1 MKITVNIN
9 WLCDGLVAALAGLL
23 PLSAAQAH
31 CFVGIRFLPATLN
44 IDDPCVADELSL
56 PTVSRSK
63 TGDVPSA
70 TALDISGDI
79 SKRITENLGIS
90 IGTDWTRLDTPG
102 SARTSGFGNLATTV
116 QYQLVKDASHEL
128 AMSAGI
134 SVDWGGTAAKALGT
148 DSFSTI
154 TPSLQFGKG
163 MGDLPDTMGWARPLA
178 LTGQVGYSVPTR
190 SSTKTVDADT
200 GLVSSASNPQ
210 FLTYGATLQYS
221 MPYLR
226 SSVVDLDLPAFL
238 NHLIPIVEAQFA
250 TPVANNAGIGIR
262 TTGTINPGVIW
273 VRNYFQ
279 VGVEAIVPINRD
291 SGTGVGFLAQLHFY
305 LDDIFP
311 KTIGQ
316 PLFESQSS
324 TPKSLFGN

>member
-1 MKITVNIN
+1 
-9 WLCDGLVAALAGLL
+9 
-23 PLSAAQAH
+23 
-31 CFVGIRFLPATLN
+31 
-44 IDDPCVADELSL
+44 
-56 PTVSRSK
+56 
-63 TGDVPSA
+63 
-70 TALDISGDI
+70 
-79 SKRITENLGIS
+79 
-90 IGTDWTRLDTPG
+90 
-102 SARTSGFGNLATTV
+102 
-116 QYQLVKDASHEL
+116 
-128 AMSAGI
+128 MSAGI
-134 SVDWGGTAAKALGT
+134 SVDWGGTAAKALGA

-190 SSTKTVDADT
+190 SSTKTVDPDT

-273 VRNYFQ
+273 VGNYFQ

-291 SGTGVGFLAQLHFY
+291 SGTGVGFLAQLHLY

-311 KTIGQ
+311 RTIGQ
-316 PLFESQSS
+316 PLFGPQIS
-324 TPKSLFGN
+324 TAKPLLENRNHALPECLRHAIPASMRSFASKRARASGPCVPSPRQHICRRANGALAVVHAQALA

>member
-1 MKITVNIN
+1 M
-9 WLCDGLVAALAGLL
+9 VAALAGLL

-70 TALDISGDI
+70 TELHISGDI
-79 SKRITENLGIS
+79 SKRLTENLGIT
-90 IGTDWTRLDTPG
+90 IGTDWTRLDTPR
-102 SARTSGFGNLATTV
+102 SPRTRGFENLGTTV
-116 QYQLVKDASHEL
+116 QYQLVKDATHEL

-134 SVDWGGTAAKALGT
+134 SVDWGGTGAKALDT

-154 TPSLQFGKG
+154 APSLQFGKG

-190 SSTKTVDADT
+190 ASTKTVDPDT
-200 GLVSSASNPQ
+200 GLVSSTPNPQ

-226 SSVVDLDLPAFL
+226 SSVVDLDLLTFV

-250 TPVANNAGIGIR
+250 TPVANNARTGIR
-262 TTGTINPGVIW
+262 TTGTISPGVIW
-273 VRNYFQ
+273 VGNYFQ

-291 SGTGVGFLAQLHFY
+291 SGTGVGFLAQLHLY

-311 KTIGQ
+311 RTIGQ
-316 PLFESQSS
+316 PLFGPRTS
-324 TPKSLFGN
+324 TAKPLLEN

>member
-1 MKITVNIN
+1 MKFTVSMNF
-9 WLCDGLVAALAGLL
+9 LCGGLVAVLAGLL

-63 TGDVPSA
+63 TGDVPPATELHISA
-70 TALDISGDI
+70 DI

-90 IGTDWTRLDTPG
+90 IGTDWTRLDTP
-102 SARTSGFGNLATTV
+102 SSPRTSGFGNLATTV
-116 QYQLVKDASHEL
+116 QYQLVKNAPHEL

-134 SVDWGGTAAKALGT
+134 SVDWGGTGAKALGT

-190 SSTKTVDADT
+190 SSTKSLDPDT
-200 GLVSSASNPQ
+200 GLVSSTANPQ

-226 SSVVDLDLPAFL
+226 SSVVDLDLPTFV

-250 TPVANNAGIGIR
+250 TPVASNAGTGIR

-273 VRNYFQ
+273 VGNYFQ

-291 SGTGVGFLAQLHFY
+291 SGTGVGFLAQFHLY
-305 LDDIFP
+305 LDDLFP
-311 KTIGQ
+311 RTIGQ
-316 PLFESQSS
+316 PLFGPRTGMAKPFLE
-324 TPKSLFGN
+324 N